1 VTAISDFSPNLSQR
15 PLEKSDLG
23 YANDAR
29 TDVVRDAI
37 TASMSFV
44 ASEPGMTEM
53 VYQVNGNQLL
63 RLWSV
68 ISCFE
73 VMREIQDPAVQST
86 VITKAQTLLTA
97 FVLDLTPL
105 PEENDKSATVRAG
118 LEESTGFDA

>member
-1 VTAISDFSPNLSQR
+1 
-15 PLEKSDLG
+15 
-23 YANDAR
+23 
-29 TDVVRDAI
+29 
-37 TASMSFV
+37 MSFV

-73 VMREIQDPAVQST
+73 VMREIQDPSVQST
-86 VITKAQTLLTA
+86 VITRAQALLTA

>member
-1 VTAISDFSPNLSQR
+1 
-15 PLEKSDLG
+15 
-23 YANDAR
+23 
-29 TDVVRDAI
+29 
-37 TASMSFV
+37 MSFV